1 MNLDSQLQQVFSTN
15 FAVYYRTHVAHVNIM
30 GRNFYSDHKL
40 LQGIYE
46 GLQGNI
52 DTLAEFLRTLRL
64 KMPNSLTTVL
74 MTSATDDKEVTGS
87 ALELLQGVYDDL
99 EVLIDEYLELN
110 ECADM
115 EGHPEIGNF
124 AQDQLALLR
133 KSCWMLRSIL
143 EEEDEESEPKAP
155 AMPDLDDYSSY

>member
-1 MNLDSQLQQVFSTN
+1 MNLESQLQQVFSTN

-52 DTLAEFLRTLRL
+52 DTIAELLRTLRL
-64 KMPNSLTTVL
+64 KMPNSLNTVI
-74 MTSATDDKEVTGS
+74 MTSATGDTEVEGS
-87 ALELLQGVYDDL
+87 AIQLLQGVYNDL
-99 EVLIDEYLELN
+99 EILIDEYLELN
-110 ECADM
+110 EVADA
-115 EGHPEIGNF
+115 EGHPEIANF

-143 EEEDEESEPKAP
+143 EEDEEPQVKK
-155 AMPDLDDYSSY
+155 PDTDDYLGY

>member
-52 DTLAEFLRTLRL
+52 DTIAELLRTLRL
-64 KMPNSLTTVL
+64 KMPNSLNTVI
-74 MTSATDDKEVTGS
+74 MTSATSDKEVSGS
-87 ALELLQGVYDDL
+87 AIQLLQGVYDDL
-99 EVLIDEYLELN
+99 EILIEEYLALN
-110 ECADM
+110 ECADT
-115 EGHPEIGNF
+115 EGHPEIANY

-143 EEEDEESEPKAP
+143 EEDEEPEEEK
-155 AMPDLDDYSSY
+155 PDTDDYLSY